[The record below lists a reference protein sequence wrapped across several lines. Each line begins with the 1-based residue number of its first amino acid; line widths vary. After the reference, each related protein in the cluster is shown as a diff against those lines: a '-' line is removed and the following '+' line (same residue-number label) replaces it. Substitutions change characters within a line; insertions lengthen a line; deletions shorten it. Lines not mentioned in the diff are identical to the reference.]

1 MLHPK
6 VLLNFINLTL
16 VMGVPYACKLLAVN
30 TICYDKKFPQI
41 NGPSLVWKEIH
52 KKIDKPERNVYASL
66 VMIKMPANV
75 WSYFHHA
82 IFSYILPQIIVYI
95 ESYLIGCSCL
105 TL

>member
-1 MLHPK
+1 
-6 VLLNFINLTL
+6 
-16 VMGVPYACKLLAVN
+16 MGVPYACKLLAVN

-75 WSYFHHA
+75 WSYFQHA
-82 IFSYILPQIIVYI
+82 IFSYILPQSIVYI